1 MTSHISNSWQAQI
14 RPTEIKARCMRRVIA
29 LYVVMVVLCA
39 ISFFPGNVWAS
50 CSFLAGNTTNL
61 TASFTGSITVGRDV
75 PIGTELYR
83 SEAVANANTNVS
95 CDALSV
101 FNYSYATT
109 PLPTSGYVSS
119 TFGNQPIYQTNIPG
133 IGVVAWA
140 GSQSQAFPANFN
152 SVGSGLN
159 YSWGVHRFY
168 FSLVKTASVV
178 GAGAITASSLPTV
191 QYRVGSNNL
200 LVEYG
205 SASGSLN
212 VIAGTCV
219 TPDVNVNMGTHFTTE
234 LNGTGNTTAQWVP
247 VNIQLNSC
255 PAFFGYWSATNTD
268 GAVTTASIGS
278 NGIQYSVN
286 PSNGVANASNG
297 VMNLSSGGATGI
309 GIQLTDASGTPVK
322 FNTATPSGLTLNQT
336 SSANYSINL
345 QARYYQTGT
354 SITAGTANATAT
366 VTLTYL

>member
-1 MTSHISNSWQAQI
+1 MTMHISNSSKLKKVS
-14 RPTEIKARCMRRVIA
+14 TDVKARFIRRMIVLHFVVVALCVIGFSPRSA
-29 LYVVMVVLCA
+29 R
-39 ISFFPGNVWAS
+39 AS
-50 CSFLAGNTTNL
+50 CSFFSGSTVAL

-83 SEAVANANTNVS
+83 SQAMANASTNIN
-95 CDALSV
+95 CDVLST
-101 FNYSYATT
+101 FNYSYAST
-109 PLPTSGYVSS
+109 PLPVSGYVSS
-119 TFGNQPIYQTNIPG
+119 AFGSQPIYQTNIPG

-152 SVGSGLN
+152 SVVGG
-159 YSWGVHRFY
+159 YVWGVHRFY

-178 GAGAITASSLPTV
+178 GSGAITASSLPTV
-191 QYRVGSNNL
+191 QYRIGSNNL

-205 SASGSLN
+205 TASGSLN

-219 TPDVNVNMGTHFTTE
+219 TPDVNVNMGTHFTAE
-234 LNGTGNTTAQWVP
+234 LNGTGSTTAQWVP

-286 PSNGVANASNG
+286 PSNGVANATNG
-297 VMNLSSGGATGI
+297 VMNLSSGGAGGI
-309 GIQLTDASGTPVK
+309 GIQLTNTSGTPVK
-322 FNTATPSGLTLNQT
+322 FNTTTPSGLTLNQT

-354 SITAGTANATAT
+354 SITAGAANATAT